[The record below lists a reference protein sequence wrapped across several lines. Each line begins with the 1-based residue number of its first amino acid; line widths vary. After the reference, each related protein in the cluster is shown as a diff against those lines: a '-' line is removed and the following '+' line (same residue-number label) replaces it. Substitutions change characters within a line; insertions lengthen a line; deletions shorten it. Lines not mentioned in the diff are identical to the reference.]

1 MISKIRQILI
11 EEVRGMQS
19 PTNQYVVI
27 NSGDNSYVQNIIKD
41 TQDHLQEY
49 TFTDKL
55 DQAYIFSIQEAEEF
69 IKSTEQPLEIVAIE
83 SIKHI
88 NSLRSALEF

>member
-27 NSGDNSYVQNIIKD
+27 NLVDNTYVQNIIKD

-49 TFTDKL
+49 TFNKFFCL
-55 DQAYIFSIQEAEEF
+55 LYRKNI
-69 IKSTEQPLEIVAIE
+69 
-83 SIKHI
+83 
-88 NSLRSALEF
+88 SLI